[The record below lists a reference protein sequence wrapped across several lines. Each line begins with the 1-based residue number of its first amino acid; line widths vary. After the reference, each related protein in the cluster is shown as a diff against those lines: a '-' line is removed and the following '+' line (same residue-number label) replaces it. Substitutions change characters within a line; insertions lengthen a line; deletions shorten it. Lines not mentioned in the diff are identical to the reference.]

1 MDVKDHELYMAR
13 NQDVLLYAD
22 WLSDLEAVR
31 IAQDNRIRSLLTET
45 GLEEPPAE
53 YVAIRDL
60 LDKLERRLVRQLEK
74 SVMQHPLGEFIV
86 ATPGIGKKQG
96 GRLLASI
103 GDPCW
108 NAAEERPRRGPAE
121 FWKYMGLAPGQRKK
135 RGERAAWNHEGKM
148 RSYLIAEQCMK
159 TVGTERAARSPYRD
173 LYEEAR
179 AHYEDAVHEEPCVRC
194 GPSGKPAPAGSPLS
208 DGHKHARALRKVQKT
223 MLKDLFNERKRIA
236 AAEGTTH
243 EG

>member
-1 MDVKDHELYMAR
+1 MDVKDHEVYM
-13 NQDVLLYAD
+13 QHQQMVQLYAEA
-22 WLSDLEAVR
+22 LSDIEAVR
-31 IAQDNRIRSLLTET
+31 IAQDNRVRSLLAET
-45 GLEEPPAE
+45 GMEEPPAA
-53 YVAIRDL
+53 YQAIRAHLADA
-60 LDKLERRLVRQLEK
+60 EK
-74 SVMQHPLGEFIV
+74 GLTRELQKAMKQHPLGEFVV
-86 ATPGIGKKQG
+86 ATPGIGEKQA

-159 TVGTERAARSPYRD
+159 TVGTDTARRSPYRD

-179 AHYEDAVHEEPCVRC
+179 VHYEDAVHEEPCVRC

-223 MLKDLFNERKRIA
+223 ILKDLFNERKRL
-236 AAEGTTH
+236 AAEGMSA
-243 EG
+243 

>member
-1 MDVKDHELYMAR
+1 MDVKDHEVYM
-13 NQDVLLYAD
+13 QHQQMVQLYAEA
-22 WLSDLEAVR
+22 LSDIEAVR
-31 IAQDNRIRSLLTET
+31 IAQDNRVRSLLAET
-45 GLEEPPAE
+45 GMEEPPPA
-53 YVAIRDL
+53 YQAIRAHLGDAEK
-60 LDKLERRLVRQLEK
+60 KLTRELQK
-74 SVMQHPLGEFIV
+74 AMKQHPLGQFV
-86 ATPGIGKKQG
+86 VMTPGVGEKQA

-148 RSYLIAEQCMK
+148 RSFLIAEQCMK
-159 TVGTERAARSPYRD
+159 TVGTAKARRSPYRD
-173 LYEEAR
+173 LYEQAR

-194 GPSGKPAPAGSPLS
+194 GPSGKPAQPGSPLS

-223 MLKDLFNERKRIA
+223 ILKDLFNERKRL
-236 AAEGTTH
+236 AAEGIN
-243 EG
+243 